1 MSAARCA
8 PKWDWDGEH
17 ERKTGETSMKPTRTW
32 VLIADGARARIL
44 QNDGPGKGLHE
55 VEGCVFHSDHAATH
69 EIMSDREGRSHS
81 SVGPGRSAIEAHSDP
96 HRELKKKFAHQLA
109 AVLASKLRE
118 KAYDRLVIVAAP
130 SALGDLRAA
139 LSDQVRAK
147 VTGEVAKDL
156 TKTPDGEVAGHLKD
170 VFSA

>member
-1 MSAARCA
+1 
-8 PKWDWDGEH
+8 
-17 ERKTGETSMKPTRTW
+17 MKSTRTW

-44 QNDGPGKGLHE
+44 QNEGPGKGLHE
-55 VEGCVFHSDHAATH
+55 VEGCVFHGDHAATH

-96 HRELKKKFAHQLA
+96 HRELKKKFAHHLA
-109 AVLASKLRE
+109 DVLASKLRE

-130 SALGDLRAA
+130 AALGDLRSA
-139 LSDQVRAK
+139 LSEQVRAK

-156 TKTPDGEVAGHLKD
+156 TKTPDADVAGHLKD
-170 VFSA
+170 VLTA